1 MKLQFDAN
9 QEYQI
14 KAVESVVDLFDGQQ
28 TTSSAGL
35 FGVSGLGLFQ
45 NEQGVGNLLQIDE
58 SAIIKN
64 LRAIQERNG
73 LELQKEFEGHNFT
86 VEMETG
92 TGKTYV
98 YLRSIF
104 ELHKRYGFAK
114 FIIVVPGKAIREG
127 VLKSLEITRDHLRSL
142 YGNPAYDF
150 FTYDSKHPGKL
161 RSFATSN
168 NLSVMLINIEAFNTE
183 DRIINKASDSI
194 GGVPIELVK
203 KTNPIV
209 IIDEPQNMESEKAR
223 AAINS
228 LNPLCTF
235 RYSAT
240 HRNLYNQIYRL
251 TPVDAYDQGLV
262 KRIEVASVRED
273 GSQNDAY
280 IKVSAF
286 SSSKNSITA
295 NIEIESLNAK
305 QEIVKKKVGLKVHL
319 TRPTPTVDLF
329 EESGGLPAYEGFVFD
344 GSCMIDA
351 ESGEISFL
359 NGVSV
364 AKGSGLGELGDEI
377 MKQQLK
383 DTVQEHLEKMLKF
396 KLQGR
401 DIKVLS
407 LFFIDRVANYR
418 DHEAD
423 AAGKYALWFE
433 DIYEEMRSSARYK
446 SLKLPE
452 AKKVHDGYFSK
463 DKQGRIQDSKEGTGN
478 EADRSTYELIMKDK
492 ERLLSPEEP
501 LQFIF
506 SHSALKEGWDNP
518 NVFQICTL
526 NESESYV
533 KKRQEIGR
541 GLRLPVDA
549 TGQRI
554 FDRAVNVLTVVAN
567 ESYDTFARSL
577 QEEIEAE
584 TGVSFAGRIANKRE
598 RRQVKLKKKWDVD
611 KNFLELWNRI
621 KQKTRYAI
629 ELDETKFIDT
639 ASKAVKAIPSQIP
652 QIRTDIARLTFDA
665 EKGILMAART
675 MRSGKQFSQSLPV
688 PDMLDYISNHSGLR
702 KETILKVLVKAGMW
716 EKMRSN
722 PQHFMDRTVDELRR
736 AMKLMLVDGV
746 KYEKVSGGEYEM
758 QIFKDAEIES
768 YVSNLRTVNDSD
780 KTLYDH
786 VVFDSEVENEFAEE
800 LENRDEVEFY
810 IKLPA
815 SFKIETPLGTY
826 NPDWAIV
833 FKNDKRL
840 YLVAETKSTNRL
852 DELKEN
858 EMLKISCGEKHFAAV
873 GKVQFVAPV
882 RNLEDVSRR
891 L

>member
-1 MKLQFDAN
+1 MKLQFDAS
-9 QEYQI
+9 QQYQLD
-14 KAVESVVDLFDGQQ
+14 AVESVVDLFDGQQ

-58 SAIIKN
+58 TTILKN
-64 LRAIQERNG
+64 LRMVQERNM
-73 LELQKEFEGHNFT
+73 LSLQEEFEGCNFT

-127 VLKSLEITRDHLRSL
+127 VFKSLEITRDHLRSL
-142 YGNPAYDF
+142 YGNPAYNF
-150 FTYDSKHPGKL
+150 FSYNSKRPSDL

-168 NLSVMLINIEAFNTE
+168 NLSVMLINIEAFKTDDNL
-183 DRIINKASDSI
+183 INKASDSI
-194 GGVPIELVK
+194 GGVPIELVQ

-223 AAINS
+223 NAIDS

-280 IKVSAF
+280 IKVKDVKAVKTSVKA
-286 SSSKNSITA
+286 TL
-295 NIEIESLNAK
+295 EIESRTSTGV
-305 QEIVKKKVGLKVHL
+305 IKKKSVTASLHFS
-319 TRPTPTVDLF
+319 RPTAPCDLH
-329 EESGGLPAYEGFVFD
+329 EESGGLPAYEGFVVTE
-344 GSCMIDA
+344 IDA
-351 ESGEISFL
+351 GSKEVTFQ
-359 NGVSV
+359 NGVTV
-364 AKGSGLGELGDEI
+364 TAGSGIGELDDDI
-377 MKQQLK
+377 MRQQIVE
-383 DTVQEHLEKMLKF
+383 TVREHLDKMLKF
-396 KLQGR
+396 KNQNR

-418 DHEAD
+418 NHSNNTG
-423 AAGKYALWFE
+423 GKFAVWFE
-433 DIYEEMRSSARYK
+433 EIYSELKESARYK
-446 SLKLPE
+446 SLKLPDVL
-452 AKKVHDGYFSK
+452 KVHDGYFSK
-463 DKQGRIQDSKEGTGN
+463 DKQGLVRDTKGDTQD
-478 EADRSTYELIMKDK
+478 DRSTYELIMKDK

-506 SHSALKEGWDNP
+506 SHSALREGWDSP

-549 TGQRI
+549 EGQRI
-554 FDRAVNVLTVVAN
+554 FDRSVNVLTVVAN
-567 ESYDTFARSL
+567 ESYETFAKSL
-577 QEEIEAE
+577 QEEIETE
-584 TGVSFAGRIANKRE
+584 TGVSFGAGRIANKRD
-598 RRQVKLKKKWDVD
+598 RIKVSLKKKWDID
-611 KNFLELWNRI
+611 KNFLALWDRI
-621 KQKTRYAI
+621 KQKTRYAV
-629 ELDETKFIDT
+629 ELDEAKFLTTATK
-639 ASKAVKAIPSQIP
+639 ALVAIPSQAP
-652 QIRTDIARLTFDA
+652 QIRTDIATLSFDA
-665 EKGILMAART
+665 EKGILTSART
-675 MRSGKQFSQSLPV
+675 VRAGKQFFQSLPV
-688 PDMLDYISNHSGLR
+688 PDITQYISNHTGLR
-702 KETILKVLVKAGMW
+702 QQTILKVLVKAEAW
-716 EKMRSN
+716 EKIRSN
-722 PQHFMDRTVDELRR
+722 PQYMMDKAVEEIKR
-736 AMKLMLVDGV
+736 AMKLMIVDGV
-746 KYEKVSGGEYEM
+746 KYEKVSDSEYEM

-768 YVSNLRTVNDSD
+768 YVSNLRIVSNTE

-786 VVFDSEVENEFAEE
+786 VAFDSDVENSFASE
-800 LENRDEVEFY
+800 LEARDEVEFY
-810 IKLPA
+810 IKLPPQ
-815 SFKIETPLGTY
+815 FKIETPLGTY

-833 FKNDKRL
+833 FYNDKRL
-840 YLVAETKSTNRL
+840 YLVAETKGTNRL
-852 DELKEN
+852 DELSLTEQ
-858 EMLKISCGEKHFAAV
+858 LKIKMGEKHFMAV
-873 GKVQFVAPV
+873 GKAQFVAPIKD
-882 RNLEDVSRR
+882 LEA
-891 L
+891 LTKKL

>member
-1 MKLQFDAN
+1 MKLQFDAS
-9 QEYQI
+9 QQYQLD
-14 KAVESVVDLFDGQQ
+14 AVESVVDLFDGQQ

-58 SAIIKN
+58 TTILKN
-64 LRAIQERNG
+64 LRMVQERNM
-73 LELQKEFEGHNFT
+73 LSLQEEFEGRNFT

-127 VLKSLEITRDHLRSL
+127 VFKSLEITRDHLRSL
-142 YGNPAYDF
+142 YGNPAYNF
-150 FTYDSKHPGKL
+150 FSYNSKRPSDL

-168 NLSVMLINIEAFNTE
+168 NLSVMLINIEAFKTDDNL
-183 DRIINKASDSI
+183 INKASDSI
-194 GGVPIELVK
+194 GGVPIELVQ

-223 AAINS
+223 TAIDS

-280 IKVSAF
+280 IKVKDVKAVKTSVKA
-286 SSSKNSITA
+286 TL
-295 NIEIESLNAK
+295 EIESRTSTGV
-305 QEIVKKKVGLKVHL
+305 IKKKSVTATLHFS
-319 TRPTPTVDLF
+319 RPTAPCDLY
-329 EESGGLPAYEGFVFD
+329 EESGRLPAYEGFVVTE
-344 GSCMIDA
+344 IDA
-351 ESGEISFL
+351 GQKEVTFQ
-359 NGVSV
+359 NGVIV
-364 AKGSGLGELGDEI
+364 TVGSGIGELDDEV
-377 MKQQLK
+377 MRQQIVE
-383 DTVQEHLEKMLKF
+383 TVREHLDKMLKF
-396 KLQGR
+396 KQQEK

-418 DHEAD
+418 DHANNTG
-423 AAGKYALWFE
+423 GKFAVWFE
-433 DIYEEMRSSARYK
+433 EIYSELKESTRYK
-446 SLKLPE
+446 SLKLPDVL
-452 AKKVHDGYFSK
+452 KVHDGYFSK
-463 DKQGRIQDSKEGTGN
+463 DKKGLVRDTKGDTED
-478 EADRSTYELIMKDK
+478 DRSTYELIMKDK

-506 SHSALKEGWDNP
+506 SHSALREGWDNP

-549 TGQRI
+549 EGQRI
-554 FDRAVNVLTVVAN
+554 FDRSVNVLTVVAN
-567 ESYDTFARSL
+567 ESYETFAKSL
-577 QEEIEAE
+577 QEEIETE
-584 TGVSFAGRIANKRE
+584 TGVSFGAGRIANKRD
-598 RRQVKLKKKWDVD
+598 RTKVSLKKKWDVD
-611 KNFLELWNRI
+611 KNFLALWDRI
-621 KQKTRYAI
+621 KQKTRYAV
-629 ELDETKFIDT
+629 ELDEAKFITT
-639 ASKAVKAIPSQIP
+639 ATKALVAIPSQAP
-652 QIRTDIARLTFDA
+652 QIRTDIATLSFDA
-665 EKGILMAART
+665 EKGILTKART
-675 MRSGKQFSQSLPV
+675 VRTGKQFSQSLPV
-688 PDMLDYISNHSGLR
+688 PDITQYISNHTGLR
-702 KETILKVLVKAGMW
+702 QETILKVLVKAGAW
-716 EKMRSN
+716 EKIRSN
-722 PQHFMDRTVDELRR
+722 PQYMMDKVVEEIKR
-736 AMKLMLVDGV
+736 AMKLMIVDGV
-746 KYEKVSGGEYEM
+746 KYEKVSGSEYEM

-768 YVSNLRTVNDSD
+768 YVSNLRVVSNTE

-786 VVFDSEVENEFAEE
+786 VAFDSEVENSFASE
-800 LENRDEVEFY
+800 LEARDEVEFY
-810 IKLPA
+810 IKLPPQ
-815 SFKIETPLGTY
+815 FKIETPLGTY

-833 FKNDKRL
+833 FFNDKRL
-840 YLVAETKSTNRL
+840 YLVAETKGTNRL
-852 DELKEN
+852 DELSLTEQ
-858 EMLKISCGEKHFAAV
+858 LKIKMGEKHFMAV
-873 GKVQFVAPV
+873 GKAQFVAPI
-882 RNLEDVSRR
+882 NDLEA
-891 L
+891 LTKKL